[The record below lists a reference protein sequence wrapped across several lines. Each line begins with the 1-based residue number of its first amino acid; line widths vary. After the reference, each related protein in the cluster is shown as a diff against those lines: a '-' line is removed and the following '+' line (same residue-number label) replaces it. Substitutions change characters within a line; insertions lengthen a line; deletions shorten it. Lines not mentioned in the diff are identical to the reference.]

1 MNIGIRQLIESDVFD
16 YAQLIDVLSGY
27 GNIRAKIGR
36 LLASGEIIRIKKG
49 IYTFPEYLRRS
60 PLNPCMLANMIY
72 GPSYVSSDYAL
83 SYYGL
88 IPERVELVTSM
99 TTGRPRRFSTP
110 VGNFAYF
117 QRNAADYS
125 TGIECM
131 ETPGG
136 SFLMASKEKAVYDKA
151 LTDKRF
157 DGKNIREYLLDDLRI
172 DEESLSGLNPDILS
186 ALNANSTG
194 RQKKLVRFL
203 EENYA

>member
-1 MNIGIRQLIESDVFD
+1 MNIGIRKLIESDVFD
-16 YAQLIDVLSGY
+16 YAQLTDVLSGY
-27 GNIRAKIGR
+27 GNVRAKIGR

-49 IYTFPEYLRRS
+49 IYIFPEYLV
-60 PLNPCMLANMIY
+60 LANMIY